1 MPRDPLEGVKDRYDV
16 IVIGSGLAGLTS
28 ANTLA
33 KMGHSVLVLEHHFQY
48 GGLSTW
54 FRRRGGHIFD
64 ISLHGFPYGMIKSCR
79 KYWTKNI
86 ASAIEPIT
94 DIRFDN
100 PQFKLQTSF
109 DTDDFTRI
117 LIEHF
122 KLAPETVQDFF
133 KTVRAMNFYE
143 DQNLTTGELFNRFF
157 PGRNDVVRFLLEP
170 IAYANGSTL
179 EDPAISYGIVFS
191 NFMNKGVYVYRGG
204 TDQMVGQMIDELKS
218 NGAETRIQCQVEKIL
233 IDSGKVNGVV
243 VNGKEIHANAVISNS
258 SLMGTIFNLAGAE
271 HFSKDYVDEARA
283 VRVNHSSTQVYIGIK
298 KGETI
303 PRLGDLLFTSTSDSF
318 SSEQLL
324 SQPASSRTYSM
335 YYPEMRPERN
345 RHAIVSSTNA
355 HFHDWAQMSE
365 EDYKKAK
372 LELIEQTLDHLSG
385 YIPDIRQK
393 ADHVEAATPKTIVHY
408 TQHTGG
414 SSFGTKFEGLKV
426 SENLPDQVGGLY
438 HAGSVGI
445 IMSGWLGAI
454 NYGVIISNRVDREL
468 RSAKTP
474 TTSL

>member
-1 MPRDPLEGVKDRYDV
+1 MPKDPLDGTKSNYDV

-33 KMGHSVLVLEHHFQY
+33 KMGHSVLLLEHHFQY

-54 FRRRGGHIFD
+54 FRRKGGHIFD
-64 ISLHGFPYGMIKSCR
+64 ISLHGFPYGMVKSCR
-79 KYWTKNI
+79 KYWTKAI
-86 ASAIEPIT
+86 SDAIEPIT

-109 DTDDFTRI
+109 DTADFTRI

-122 KLAPETVQDFF
+122 KIKPEVVDAFF

-143 DQNLTTGELFNRFF
+143 DQSMTTGQLLQRFF
-157 PGRNDVVRFLLEP
+157 PNRNDVIRFLLEP

-179 EDPAISYGIVFS
+179 EDPAISFGIVFS

-204 TDQMVGQMIDELKS
+204 TDQMISQMIDELHR
-218 NGAETRIQCQVEKIL
+218 NGAETRIQCKVEKIL
-233 IDSGKVNGVV
+233 VSSGRVTGVV
-243 VNGKEIHANAVISNS
+243 VNGKSIQAQAVISNS
-258 SLMGTIFNLAGAE
+258 SLMGTIFNLTGPS
-271 HFSKDYVDEARA
+271 HFKTDYLEQARA

-298 KGETI
+298 KGASI
-303 PRLGDLLFTSTSDSF
+303 PAMGDLLFTSTSNEF
-318 SSEQLL
+318 SSQQLL

-335 YYPEMRPERN
+335 YYPEMRPKRN
-345 RHAIVSSTNA
+345 RYAIVSSTNA
-355 HFHDWAQMSE
+355 RFDDWAKLSP
-365 EDYKKAK
+365 EDYQTAK
-372 LELIEQTLDHLSG
+372 QALIEQTLNHLEG
-385 YIPDIRQK
+385 YIPNIRHL
-393 ADHVEAATPKTIVHY
+393 ADHFEAATPTTILDY
-408 TQHTGG
+408 TLHIGG

-426 SENLPDQVGGLY
+426 SETLPDQIAGLY

-468 RSAKTP
+468 RALKT
-474 TTSL
+474 TLSC